1 MFFLVFLALCLWNTA
16 QICISVEKC
25 YVWFFDLRS
34 LSSVEHLQTELWQY
48 LKEKAEVHVL
58 ILEMVIARK

>member
-1 MFFLVFLALCLWNTA
+1 M
-16 QICISVEKC
+16 
-25 YVWFFDLRS
+25 WFFDLRS